1 MEVAVGVTVFLG
13 VLLLIETVYL
23 LTRRRWSPEVKKVRQ
38 RLKVLARTEYA
49 DGDVN
54 LVRQKLLSDIPWF
67 NRILLGFRWIHRV
80 NRIIEQAGVR
90 RPIGFFL
97 VLSFLLACGG
107 AFLMMAL
114 KPVLILPAA
123 AVLGAL
129 PFIYILV
136 KKRTRMRKFERQL
149 PDTLDLISRA
159 LKAGHAFTGGLKLAA
174 EELDDPIGTE
184 FEKTLNEINFGVSA
198 TDALKSLADRVDCLD
213 LRFFVISVIIQ
224 RETGGNLAEILE
236 NIARLIRERF
246 KLQGRIRVLAAE
258 GKLSAVILVGIP
270 FVVAF
275 LLSILNP
282 DYIRT
287 LVDDPIGNILIVAA
301 LTMMGIGILV
311 MRRMIQIKV

>member
-67 NRILLGFRWIHRV
+67 NRILLGFRWTHRV

>member
-13 VLLLIETVYL
+13 VLLLIESVYL

-67 NRILLGFRWIHRV
+67 NRILLGFRWTHRV